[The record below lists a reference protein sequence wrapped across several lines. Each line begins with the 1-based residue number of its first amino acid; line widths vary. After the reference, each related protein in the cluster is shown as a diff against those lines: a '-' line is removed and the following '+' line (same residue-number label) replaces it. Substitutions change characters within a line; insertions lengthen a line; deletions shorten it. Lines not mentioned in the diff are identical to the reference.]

1 MWGTIDTLS
10 GVATDYTAQA
20 ATWTGNIVHASLVAG
35 V

>member
-20 ATWTGNIVHASLVAG
+20 ATWTGNIV
-35 V
+35 